1 MNISKKQLEQAANT
15 IRFLSVDAVN
25 KAASGHPGMP
35 MGMAEIGAVLWLKH
49 LNFNPNHTDWLNRD
63 RFVLS
68 NGHGSMFI
76 YSLLHLA
83 GFKVSLEDLKNFRQL
98 GSSTPGHPESFET
111 EGVECTTGPL
121 GQGIANAVGMAIG
134 QKKMEA
140 CYGKN
145 VSSHNVYCLLGDGC
159 LMEGISSE
167 ACSLAGH
174 LGLGNLNVIFDD
186 NQISIA
192 GSTNLT
198 FTEDV
203 AGRFEALGWSVK
215 KIDGHNTEEI
225 DKAIDWAKSETEK
238 PSLILAR
245 TVIGKGSPNKAG
257 TGGVHGSP
265 LGEEEAKL
273 AKKEMG
279 WPEDQTFLI
288 PEEVKSLFAERIES
302 LQEQY
307 SKWQVGYD
315 SWKNKEPSLASE
327 LEDSLSGKIPEDLS
341 KVLLDSLPD
350 SDKPVATRKISS
362 AVIQGA
368 AAALPAMIGGSADL
382 EPSTLTTI
390 KDSSSITPKDF
401 SGRNIHF
408 GVREHAMGAIVNG
421 LAHYGGFIPF
431 CSTFLCFSDYM
442 RPSIRL
448 AALSK
453 LRSLFVFTHESIF
466 LGEDGPTHQPVEHVG
481 SLRMI
486 PNLFVMRPADELE
499 TAMCYSLALRR
510 ETGPSALCLTRQSIA
525 PIERPKDFDPEEIL
539 LGAYSVLE
547 SGGTT
552 EPGLVIV
559 ATGSEVPLAIEVAK
573 SLAKAGNAEQGVRVV
588 SMPCWER
595 FNQCSVEYKNTL
607 IPRQAKTVVM
617 EAGTSFGWSGM
628 INADPHQ
635 SYLLSVDTFGTSAPL
650 KDLQQKFGFTAELA
664 TEKIGGWLAGFS
676 S

>member
-1 MNISKKQLEQAANT
+1 MTISREQLELAANT

-49 LNFNPNHTDWLNRD
+49 LSYNPNHADWLNRD

-83 GFKVSLEDLKNFRQL
+83 GYNVSLDDIKNFRQL

-121 GQGIANAVGMAIG
+121 GQGIANAVGMAIA
-134 QKKMEA
+134 QKKMA
-140 CYGKN
+140 ARYGAE
-145 VSSHNVYCLLGDGC
+145 VSNHSVYCLLGDGC

-203 AGRFEALGWSVK
+203 ASRFEALGWSVE

-225 DKAIDWAKSETEK
+225 DAAISRAKKETKK

-265 LGEEEAKL
+265 LGEDEARL
-273 AKKEMG
+273 AKEEMN
-279 WPEDQTFLI
+279 WPADKTFYV
-288 PEEVKSLFAERIES
+288 PDEVKSVFSDRLKTLEE
-302 LQEQY
+302 EY
-307 SKWQVGYD
+307 SGWLNNF
-315 SWKNKEPSLASE
+315 SNWKKGSPQLSEELENSLAGNIPDE
-327 LEDSLSGKIPEDLS
+327 LGK
-341 KVLLDSLPD
+341 LLIDALPGD
-350 SDKPVATRKISS
+350 NKPVATRKISS

-368 AAALPAMIGGSADL
+368 ASALPSMIGGSADL

-390 KDSSSITPKDF
+390 KDSPSVTAEDF

-448 AALSK
+448 AALSR
-453 LRSLFVFTHESIF
+453 LRSIFVFTHESIF

-486 PNLFVMRPADELE
+486 PNLFVMRPADGLE
-499 TAMCYSLALRR
+499 TAMCYLLALRR
-510 ETGPSALCLTRQSIA
+510 ENGPAAICLTRQSVA
-525 PIERPKDFDPEEIL
+525 PIERPEDFDPEEIL
-539 LGAYSVLE
+539 LGAYSVFQ
-547 SGGTT
+547 TDPDR
-552 EPGLVIV
+552 EPELVMV
-559 ATGSEVPLAIEVAK
+559 ATGSEVPLAVEVAK
-573 SLAKAGNAEQGVRVV
+573 NLAGARKVSGIRVV

-595 FNQCSVEYKNTL
+595 FNQCSADYKNTL
-607 IPRQAKTVVM
+607 IPRQSKTVVM
-617 EAGTSFGWSGM
+617 EAGASFGWSGM
-628 INADPHQ
+628 INADPHN
-635 SYLLSVDTFGTSAPL
+635 SFMLSVDSFGTSAPL
-650 KDLQQKFGFTAELA
+650 KDLQEKFGFTSELA
-664 TEKIGGWLAGFS
+664 TNKITAWLGQLAA
-676 S
+676 